1 LHCKRCRQGKQNR
14 RRTSRSV
21 WGSHCTQVSRWRRI
35 SARTSSYS
43 ISKLNEVRQLREKG
57 RYDKD
62 TVHRIL
68 DAGLVAQV
76 AFVEG
81 GNAVIVPMIYGRDG
95 DTVFLH
101 GARKARVIRMVEG
114 SASICL
120 NVTLLDG
127 IVLARSA
134 FNSSMNYRSVTIFGT
149 PSLVQ
154 GNDEK
159 LRAMRVISEQLMS
172 GRWDELRAPHEK
184 EVSMTGV
191 IAVTIDAASAKVSA
205 GMPVDEP
212 DDYAIPVWA
221 GVLPLISQLQSL
233 QDDDRLLPGVES
245 SAAVRSL
252 QNRIL

>member
-1 LHCKRCRQGKQNR
+1 MTVEYPVNKRNK
-14 RRTSRSV
+14 
-21 WGSHCTQVSRWRRI
+21 
-35 SARTSSYS
+35 
-43 ISKLNEVRQLREKG
+43 VRQLREKG

-76 AFVEG
+76 AFIEA
-81 GNAVIVPMIYGRDG
+81 GNPVVVPMIYGRDG
-95 DTVFLH
+95 EIVYLH
-101 GARKARVIRMVEG
+101 GARKARVIRMVEA

-134 FNSSMNYRSVTIFGT
+134 FNSSMNYRSVTVFGT
-149 PSLVQ
+149 PSLVE
-154 GNDEK
+154 GNAEK
-159 LRAMRVISEQLMS
+159 LRAMKIISEHLMP

-184 EVSMTGV
+184 EVKMTGV
-191 IAVTIDAASAKVSA
+191 IAVSIDSASAKVST

-221 GVLPLISQLQSL
+221 GVLPLTSKLQSL
-233 QDDDRLLPGVES
+233 QDDDRLLPEAKA
-245 SAAVRSL
+245 SAAVRAL
-252 QNRIL
+252 QDRVL